1 MQCIQNELPMRGRS
15 LEFRDVVM
23 LTRAHVL
30 CCLLCCPVAC
40 VGGVLADSPC
50 RAVRPADF
58 VDAASV
64 VPGLQVDMRYA
75 GAHNFIGRPVAGYEA
90 PRCLL
95 TSRAAHALAE
105 VQRALQPMG
114 LGLKV
119 YDCYRPQRAAD
130 AMLAWSRD
138 VDDQTMRDEFYR
150 EVDKSELFDKG
161 YVAARSGHSRG
172 STVDLSIVELGSRI
186 PQPPPGAALR
196 DCRAPAGSRYPD
208 NSLDFGTGYDCFSVA
223 SHPASPLPSAQARA
237 NRLLL
242 RMSMQRAGF
251 APLATEWWHFSL
263 VDEPYPHTFFD
274 FPVR

>member
-1 MQCIQNELPMRGRS
+1 M
-15 LEFRDVVM
+15 
-23 LTRAHVL
+23 
-30 CCLLCCPVAC
+30 
-40 VGGVLADSPC
+40 
-50 RAVRPADF
+50 
-58 VDAASV
+58 
-64 VPGLQVDMRYA
+64 
-75 GAHNFIGRPVAGYEA
+75 
-90 PRCLL
+90 
-95 TSRAAHALAE
+95 
-105 VQRALQPMG
+105 
-114 LGLKV
+114 
-119 YDCYRPQRAAD
+119 
-130 AMLAWSRD
+130 
-138 VDDQTMRDEFYR
+138 
-150 EVDKSELFDKG
+150 FDKG

-172 STVDLSIVELGSRI
+172 STVDLTIVELGSRI
-186 PQPPPGAALR
+186 PQLPSGAALR